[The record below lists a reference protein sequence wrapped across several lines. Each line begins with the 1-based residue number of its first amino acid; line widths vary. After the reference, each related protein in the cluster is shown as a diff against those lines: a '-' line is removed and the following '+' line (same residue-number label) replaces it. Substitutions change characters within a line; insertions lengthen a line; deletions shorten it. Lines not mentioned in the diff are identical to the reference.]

1 MYIAHIY
8 FDKVCSGEG
17 DIELLSEL
25 LTIPN
30 FETEKE
36 LQCAF
41 SKTSP
46 FNILECKRIN
56 WPKYWVDIS

>member
-1 MYIAHIY
+1 MNRY

-17 DIELLSEL
+17 DMELLSEL
-25 LTIPN
+25 KNIPS
-30 FETEKE
+30 FEIEKE
-36 LQCAF
+36 LQCVF

-56 WPKYWVDIS
+56 WHKYWADIS